1 MRITRSKRNAPGG
14 WRVSQGGIPVTGIK
28 LTYFAGRCLQVL
40 FLRIA
45 SAMGHRLAALDNEID
60 RGAKK

>member
-14 WRVSQGGIPVTGIK
+14 WRASQGGIPVTGIK